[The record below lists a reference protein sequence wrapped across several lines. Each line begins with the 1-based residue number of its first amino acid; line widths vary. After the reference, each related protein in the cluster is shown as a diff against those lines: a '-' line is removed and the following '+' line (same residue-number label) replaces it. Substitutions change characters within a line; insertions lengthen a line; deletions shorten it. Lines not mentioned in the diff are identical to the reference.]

1 MKIYQDAYDA
11 ATAMKSSADGDVADF
26 KKDLVAAKGTVAAAN
41 AKVTAAVANCKGVK
55 YKIAQTT
62 YKDWDTQRLKNKETA
77 ASVAAQYTK
86 DSAAPTDGAAG
97 TRCEYPAK
105 AADGTQAPR
114 KLCTVNKEAPLCCGS
129 ANKYLKDGTRLTVE
143 TCQLA
148 KGTHTYKFF
157 PKIKTGALVAPRTE
171 LWRFYC
177 IQGAS
182 KLAATLAA
190 GMGAAYFMA

>member
-11 ATAMKSSADGDVADF
+11 STGVKTVADKDVADF
-26 KKDLVAAKGTVAAAN
+26 KGALVTAKGGVAKAT

-62 YKDWDTQRLKNKETA
+62 YKEWDAQRVKNKETA
-77 ASVAAQYTK
+77 AAVAAQYTK

-114 KLCTVNKEAPLCCGS
+114 KICTVNKEAPLCCGS

-157 PKIKTGALVAPRTE
+157 PKLKAGSLVAPRTE